1 MLATPS
7 KTLAWQLSRYATQLW
22 LFLNRVEREYLLS
35 DHKQGV
41 QRVLQMKELRDPAE
55 LTIRDVKPISDE

>member
-7 KTLAWQLSRYATQLW
+7 KTLAWQISRYATQLW

-41 QRVLQMKELRDPAE
+41 QRVLQMKELRESID
-55 LTIRDVKPISDE
+55 LTIHDVKPVSDE